1 MVNFKNTTFVK
12 SVAQI
17 DYKPRQL
24 NKEIVFLGR
33 SNVGKSS
40 LINALTNNASLAKT
54 SSKPGLTKLLNYFNV
69 DQTFYLVDAP
79 GYGYASGGVD
89 LDALFAK
96 LMNAYFSDNKELKG
110 ALLLIDSRRETNEMD
125 KMMIDFLFHQNIPF
139 LIVATKIDKTNQKG
153 RHLIAKHLSQIG
165 IEQQAIKFVSSFDK
179 QSISQ
184 LQKDI
189 VSLINA

>member
-17 DYKPRQL
+17 DDKPRQL
-24 NKEIVFLGR
+24 SKEIVFLGR

-96 LMNAYFSDNKELKG
+96 LMNAYFLNNKELKG

-139 LIVATKIDKTNQKG
+139 LIVATKIDKTNQKE

-179 QSISQ
+179 QNINQ

>member
-17 DYKPRQL
+17 DDKPRQL
-24 NKEIVFLGR
+24 SKEIVFLGR

-96 LMNAYFSDNKELKG
+96 LMNAYFLNNKELKG

-139 LIVATKIDKTNQKG
+139 LIVTTKIDKTNQKE

-179 QSISQ
+179 QSINQ

>member
-17 DYKPRQL
+17 DDKPRQL
-24 NKEIVFLGR
+24 SKEIVFLGR

-96 LMNAYFSDNKELKG
+96 LMNEYFLNNKELKG

-139 LIVATKIDKTNQKG
+139 LIVATKIDKTNQKE

-179 QSISQ
+179 QNINQ